1 MKITNTLLL
10 LAVAGSLAACEK
22 SAPDTANPGDAA
34 PETPSTDAPEGDPL
48 DAAGA
53 EEGGEEP
60 AAEEGGEEPAA
71 EGGEEAPE

>member
-34 PETPSTDAPEGDPL
+34 PETPSTEAPEGDPL
-48 DAAGA
+48 DAAGG
-53 EEGGEEP
+53 EEATEEP
-60 AAEEGGEEPAA
+60 AEGEAPA
-71 EGGEEAPE
+71 EGGEGEEAAPE